1 MASICNLSMNH
12 ASSSMIATMSV
23 GGRLVQATFRRSPS
37 PTFTISRAGYDF
49 TAGDVKWTALR
60 RVFLAQFPNFRGS
73 LAAVDS
79 FFASEYLQDNDTN
92 DYAADDDGDSTYVPS
107 DEDEDEDEDEDDDI
121 EEPTRYVAPVAP
133 VSRVSVAKAVSKVVK
148 APVGKTAVKTDRST
162 GVRRSA
168 RIASRA

>member
-1 MASICNLSMNH
+1 MNH

-23 GGRLVQATFRRSPS
+23 GGRLVQTTFRRSPS

-107 DEDEDEDEDEDDDI
+107 DEDEDDDI
-121 EEPTRYVAPVAP
+121 EEPTRYVAHAHAPVAHVAHVAHVAS

>member
-1 MASICNLSMNH
+1 MNH

-23 GGRLVQATFRRSPS
+23 GGRLVQTTFRRSPS
-37 PTFTISRAGYDF
+37 PSFTISRAGYDF

-60 RVFLAQFPNFRGS
+60 RVFMAQFPNFRGS

-107 DEDEDEDEDEDDDI
+107 DEEDDEEDVV
-121 EEPTRYVAPVAP
+121 EPTRYVASVT
-133 VSRVSVAKAVSKVVK
+133 SVAKAVKAPVVK
-148 APVGKTAVKTDRST
+148 AVAKTAVKSARST
-162 GVRRSA
+162 AVRRSA

>member
-1 MASICNLSMNH
+1 
-12 ASSSMIATMSV
+12 MIATMSV
-23 GGRLVQATFRRSPS
+23 GGRLIQATFRRTPSPS
-37 PTFTISRAGYDF
+37 FTISRAGYEF

-60 RVFLAQFPNFRGS
+60 RVFMAQFPNFRGS

-107 DEDEDEDEDEDDDI
+107 DEEDDEEDVV
-121 EEPTRYVAPVAP
+121 EPTRYVAHVT
-133 VSRVSVAKAVSKVVK
+133 SVAKAVK
-148 APVGKTAVKTDRST
+148 APVVKTAVKSARST
-162 GVRRSA
+162 AVRRSA